1 MRICVVRNHG
11 FRDVSTVLELRD
23 VTLSVRQDGEI
34 KPLLADVSAMF
45 PRGHFAAIL
54 GPSGCGKSTLLKV
67 ITGIAHGEEE
77 GEIYW
82 DGRDLIHHD
91 FSPSEIGYVPQFG
104 ITHEDLTVGGERL
117 LFHKVARSR
126 NEWRCS

>member
-1 MRICVVRNHG
+1 M
-11 FRDVSTVLELRD
+11 LELRD

-34 KPLLADVSAMF
+34 KPLLADVSAIF

-91 FSPSEIGYVPQFG
+91 FSPSEIGYVPQFS
-104 ITHEDLTVGGERL
+104 ITHEDLTVERASPTPSSCA
-117 LFHKVARSR
+117 FA
-126 NEWRCS
+126 E